1 MVQAETCYRHPD
13 RLTGI
18 HCTRCGRPVCGD
30 CMVAAPVGHHCPTC
44 VKDDNKGVRHAGW
57 RPAPPQLGGRITPMV
72 KLLVAANVVI
82 YLITSHH
89 LDADIFRFGELPVRV
104 AHGQYYRLLTSVFLH
119 VSLFHLLFNMVALLI
134 AGSPVETVLGRV
146 RFVTLYLLAALG
158 GSVASYLFA
167 NPLAVAVGAS
177 GAIFGLFGAYFIIAR
192 SRNANT
198 STILVLIG
206 INLAFSFNSGI
217 DWRAHIGGLITGAL
231 ASGVVTLSDR
241 LPSSQKWL
249 VEAVGGLALL
259 VVLIALVSVRTQN
272 LSG

>member
-1 MVQAETCYRHPD
+1 
-13 RLTGI
+13 
-18 HCTRCGRPVCGD
+18 
-30 CMVAAPVGHHCPTC
+30 
-44 VKDDNKGVRHAGW
+44 
-57 RPAPPQLGGRITPMV
+57 
-72 KLLVAANVVI
+72 
-82 YLITSHH
+82 
-89 LDADIFRFGELPVRV
+89 
-104 AHGQYYRLLTSVFLH
+104 VFLH

-134 AGSPVETVLGRV
+134 AGSPVETALGRV

-158 GSVASYLFA
+158 GSVTSYLFA

-177 GAIFGLFGAYFIIAR
+177 GAIFGLFGAFFIMAR